1 MNKTAFLISVALAA
15 FVLVSVAGIAYAV
28 RAADKPQEPTTTL
41 PVPTSDPA
49 IEQAFQ
55 EREAAYQDLIAQAN
69 ARLEQAQKRE
79 IELQAQLAAQQPGDQ
94 PGPDRST
101 LTPEEAVAVAVN
113 FLGQTSVYT
122 VETTTVRGENLYM
135 VTFSSGDI
143 VYVSMDGQVT
153 GSVAAPV
160 EQVQVNRSVQQGG
173 HGEYEE
179 HEEHEEHE
187 EGHDD

>member
-1 MNKTAFLISVALAA
+1 MNKTALLISMALAA
-15 FVLVSVAGIAYAV
+15 FVLVSVAGIVYTA
-28 RAADKPQEPTTTL
+28 RGADNPQEVTATL

-49 IEQAFQ
+49 IGQAFS

-79 IELQAQLAAQQPGDQ
+79 LELQAQLAAQQPASQ
-94 PGPDRST
+94 PGAVQSPLMPD
-101 LTPEEAVAVAVN
+101 EAVAVAVD

-122 VETTTVRGENLYM
+122 VETTMIRGESLYM

-153 GSVAAPV
+153 GSVAAQP
-160 EQVQVNRSVQQGG
+160 EQVQVKQIVRGG
-173 HGEYEE
+173 E

-187 EGHDD
+187 DDHDD